1 MDYDS
6 KYFKGKFLALKRG
19 GTTLQWIKNIVKNI
33 VFQSCVC
40 LNFHQANTLKY
51 FL

>member
-6 KYFKGKFLALKRG
+6 KYLKGKVLALGRG
-19 GTTLQWIKNIVKNI
+19 GTTLQWTKTIVKNI
-33 VFQSCVC
+33 FFQSCVC
-40 LNFHQANTLKY
+40 LNFHQANVLKY